1 MTGAGSDGRRN
12 TSLID
17 WAHNTFNEEPLF
29 WLSSIRSKQ
38 GCVFF
43 KPTFANEFSLSE
55 SGKYAATWCCIDLL
69 NPPDLPGTTQVLGK
83 IRNQSLQL
91 GVFGFG
97 LLQDRNVAVGVD
109 DAVVGDS
116 LADEPI

>member
-1 MTGAGSDGRRN
+1 M
-12 TSLID
+12 
-17 WAHNTFNEEPLF
+17 FN
-29 WLSSIRSKQ
+29 
-38 GCVFF
+38 
-43 KPTFANEFSLSE
+43 
-55 SGKYAATWCCIDLL
+55 
-69 NPPDLPGTTQVLGK
+69 K